1 MNTAPRPIDAT
12 ALAIMVGL
20 CAIWGGQ
27 QVAVKLA
34 VTAVPAV
41 LQAGLRSVIATLLVG
56 GWMLWRRQ
64 RLVTG
69 DGTLS
74 AGLLAGVLFSLEFL
88 CIFVGLTHT
97 TASRMAV
104 FLYSAPCFTAIGLHW
119 TVPSERLRAGQWLGM
134 ALAFCGIVVAF
145 SDGGSTSLAT
155 TWPGDLLGILAGVFW
170 GMTTV
175 VVRASKLA
183 TAAPAKT
190 LLYQLAVSA
199 VLLCVLALATGNVHI
214 GEMTAT
220 TWISLVYQSIG
231 VAFASYLIWFWMLTR
246 YSAARLASFSF
257 LSPLFGV
264 TFGVLILGESVGWR
278 FAGAV
283 ALVFAGISLV
293 NRRR

>member
-41 LQAGLRSVIATLLVG
+41 LQAGLRSVIATLLVA

-69 DGTLS
+69 DGTLP
-74 AGLLAGVLFSLEFL
+74 AGILAGVLFSLEFL

-175 VVRASKLA
+175 VVRASRLA

-214 GEMTAT
+214 GEMTRT
-220 TWISLVYQSIG
+220 TWVSLVYQSIG

>member
-1 MNTAPRPIDAT
+1 MKTTTRPIDAA
-12 ALAIMVGL
+12 ALAIMFGL
-20 CAIWGGQ
+20 CTIWGGQ

-34 VTAVPAV
+34 VTVVPPV
-41 LQAGLRSVIATLLVG
+41 LQAGLRSLIASVLVG

-64 RLVTG
+64 KLVTG
-69 DGTLS
+69 DATLP
-74 AGLLAGVLFSLEFL
+74 AGILAGVLFSLEFL
-88 CIFVGLTHT
+88 CIFIGLTHT

-119 TVPSERLRAGQWLGM
+119 TVPSERLRPMQWLGM
-134 ALAFCGIVVAF
+134 AVAFCGIVVAF
-145 SDGGSTSLAT
+145 ADGSSSNLAK

-175 VVRASKLA
+175 VVRASRLA
-183 TAAPAKT
+183 NAAASKT

-199 VLLCVLALATGNVHI
+199 VLLCTLAVVTGNVHI
-214 GEMTAT
+214 GAMTPT
-220 TWISLVYQSIG
+220 TWVSLVYQSVG

-278 FAGAV
+278 FAAAV
-283 ALVFAGISLV
+283 VLVLSGISLV

>member
-34 VTAVPAV
+34 VPVVPAV

-64 RLVTG
+64 RLITG
-69 DGTLS
+69 EGTLP
-74 AGLLAGVLFSLEFL
+74 AGILAGVLFSLEFL

-119 TVPSERLRAGQWLGM
+119 TVPSERLRTGQWLGM

-190 LLYQLAVSA
+190 LLYQLSVSA

-214 GEMTAT
+214 GEVTTT
-220 TWISLVYQSIG
+220 TWISLIYQSIG

>member
-1 MNTAPRPIDAT
+1 MKTTPRPIDAT
-12 ALAIMVGL
+12 ALAIMLGL
-20 CAIWGGQ
+20 CTIWGGQ

-34 VTAVPAV
+34 VPVVPAV
-41 LQAGLRSVIATLLVG
+41 LQAGLRSMIATVLVG

-64 RLVTG
+64 KLMTG
-69 DGTLS
+69 DGTLP
-74 AGLLAGVLFSLEFL
+74 AGILAGVLFSLEFL

-104 FLYSAPCFTAIGLHW
+104 FLYTAPCFTAIGLHW
-119 TVPSERLRAGQWLGM
+119 TVPSERLRTMQWLGM

-145 SDGGSTSLAT
+145 SDGSGSDLAT
-155 TWPGDLLGILAGVFW
+155 TWPGDLLGILAGLFW
-170 GMTTV
+170 GLTTV
-175 VVRASKLA
+175 VVRASRLA
-183 TAAPAKT
+183 TAAPSKT

-199 VLLCVLALATGNVHI
+199 VLLCALALVTGNVHI
-214 GEMTAT
+214 APMTPT

-231 VAFASYLIWFWMLTR
+231 VAFASYLIWFWLLTR

-278 FAGAV
+278 FGCAV
-283 ALVFAGISLV
+283 VLVFAGISLV

>member
-34 VTAVPAV
+34 VPVVPAV

-69 DGTLS
+69 EGTLP
-74 AGLLAGVLFSLEFL
+74 AGILAGVLFSLEFL

-119 TVPSERLRAGQWLGM
+119 TVPSERLRTGQWLGM

-145 SDGGSTSLAT
+145 SDGGSTNLAT

-190 LLYQLAVSA
+190 LLYQLSVSA
-199 VLLCVLALATGNVHI
+199 VLLCVLAVATGNVHI
-214 GEMTAT
+214 GEVTTT
-220 TWISLVYQSIG
+220 TWISLIYQSIG

>member
-1 MNTAPRPIDAT
+1 MKTQPRPIDAS
-12 ALAIMVGL
+12 ALAIMLGL
-20 CAIWGGQ
+20 CMIWGGQ

-34 VTAVPAV
+34 VPVVPAV
-41 LQAGLRSVIATLLVG
+41 LQAGLRSLIATLLVG
-56 GWMLWRRQ
+56 AWMVWRRQ
-64 RLVTG
+64 KLITG
-69 DGTLS
+69 DGTLP
-74 AGLLAGVLFSLEFL
+74 AGILAGVLFSVEFF

-119 TVPSERLRAGQWLGM
+119 TVPSERLRPLQWLGM
-134 ALAFCGIVVAF
+134 AVAFCGIVVAF
-145 SDGGSTSLAT
+145 SDGSSDLAK
-155 TWPGDLLGILAGVFW
+155 TWPGDLLGILAGMFW

-175 VVRASKLA
+175 IVRASRLA

-199 VLLCVLALATGNVHI
+199 VLLCPLALVTGNAHI
-214 GEMTAT
+214 GTMTTT
-220 TWISLVYQSIG
+220 TWVSLIYQSVG

>member
-1 MNTAPRPIDAT
+1 MKTTPRPIDAG
-12 ALAIMVGL
+12 ALAIMLGL
-20 CAIWGGQ
+20 CMVWGGQ

-34 VTAVPAV
+34 IPAVPAV
-41 LQAGLRSVIATLLVG
+41 LQAGLRSLIASILVG
-56 GWMLWRRQ
+56 AWMLWRRQ
-64 RLVTG
+64 KLITG
-69 DGTLS
+69 DGTLP
-74 AGLLAGVLFSLEFL
+74 AGLLTGLLFSVEFY
-88 CIFVGLTHT
+88 CIFVGLTYT

-119 TVPSERLRAGQWLGM
+119 TVPSERLRPLQWLGM
-134 ALAFCGIVVAF
+134 AVAFCGIVVAF
-145 SDGGSTSLAT
+145 SDGSSANLST
-155 TWPGDLLGILAGVFW
+155 TWPGDLLGILAGFFW

-175 VVRASKLA
+175 IVRASRLA

-199 VLLCVLALATGNVHI
+199 VLLCPLALLTGHAHV
-214 GEMTAT
+214 GAMTAT
-220 TWISLVYQSIG
+220 AWIGLVYQSVG

>member
-69 DGTLS
+69 DGTLP
-74 AGLLAGVLFSLEFL
+74 AGILAGVLFSLEFL

-119 TVPSERLRAGQWLGM
+119 TVPSERLRTGQWLGM

-145 SDGGSTSLAT
+145 SDDGSTSLAT

-175 VVRASKLA
+175 VVRASRLA

-199 VLLCVLALATGNVHI
+199 VLLCALALVTGNVHI
-214 GEMTAT
+214 GEMTST

-264 TFGVLILGESVGWR
+264 TFGVLVLGESVGWR

>member
-1 MNTAPRPIDAT
+1 MKTTPRPIDAT
-12 ALAIMVGL
+12 ALAIMLGL
-20 CAIWGGQ
+20 CMIWGGQ

-34 VTAVPAV
+34 VPVVPAV
-41 LQAGLRSVIATLLVG
+41 LQAGLRSVVATILVG
-56 GWMLWRRQ
+56 VWMLWRRQ
-64 RLVTG
+64 RLITG
-69 DGTLS
+69 DGTLP
-74 AGLLAGVLFSLEFL
+74 AGILAGVLFSVEFL

-119 TVPSERLRAGQWLGM
+119 AVPSERLRPLQWLGM
-134 ALAFCGIVVAF
+134 AIAFCGIVVAF
-145 SDGGSTSLAT
+145 SDGSGADIAT

-175 VVRASKLA
+175 VVRASRLA
-183 TAAPAKT
+183 TAAPSKT

-199 VLLCVLALATGNVHI
+199 VLLCLLAVATGNVHI
-214 GEMTAT
+214 APMTPT
-220 TWISLVYQSIG
+220 VWVSLVYQSIG
-231 VAFASYLIWFWMLTR
+231 VAFASYLIWFWLLTR

-278 FAGAV
+278 FGGAV
-283 ALVFAGISLV
+283 VLVFLGISLV